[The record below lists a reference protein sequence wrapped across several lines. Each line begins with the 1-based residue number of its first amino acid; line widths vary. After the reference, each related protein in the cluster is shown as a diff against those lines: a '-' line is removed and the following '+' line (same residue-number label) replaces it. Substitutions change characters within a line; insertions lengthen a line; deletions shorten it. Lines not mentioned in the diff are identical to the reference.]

1 MFAIAQGIVNKAS
14 LTLVQNIPTRV
25 IRTPVVNI
33 CCLRAEVKGFFEH
46 YLKSFRVPKSRYT
59 NTFDRDVQFLS
70 HFLSSEKQIALKS

>member
-1 MFAIAQGIVNKAS
+1 MAMQYVNKVS
-14 LTLVQNIPTRV
+14 LFLSQNNPARV
-25 IRTPVVNI
+25 ISTPLATVRH
-33 CCLRAEVKGFFEH
+33 LKARVKEFFEH